1 MRPTLSPSR
10 ARWLYV
16 AAYVVVWAAYA
27 LMVKASKVNGHYPYN
42 LFSCTLVIEC
52 VKLGLAYAYYRH
64 LKQRNPG
71 QCFSSPCITVVVSRR
86 AFGSHFCVH
95 SFLSHITEAY
105 AESLASKWAVAKF
118 FAIPSAIYT
127 LYNALAFVN
136 LRLLEPA
143 TYRVLINVK
152 IITSGL
158 LFQYVFGKVLGV
170 KQYAPRTHLV
180 CNFPSFSFPPFRF
193 ISQRAMHRT

>member
-1 MRPTLSPSR
+1 MLNLLSNKLNLSPPPR

-27 LMVKASKVNGHYPYN
+27 LMVKASKENGHYPYN

-71 QCFSSPCITVVVSRR
+71 LCIALPRAIFLFLCALIILCVDHALFSSKPTRCNAPE
-86 AFGSHFCVH
+86 AF
-95 SFLSHITEAY
+95 T
-105 AESLASKWAVAKF
+105 ESLSSKWAVAKF

-170 KQYAPRTHLV
+170 KQYVWHAPSYHA
-180 CNFPSFSFPPFRF
+180 CF
-193 ISQRAMHRT
+193 M

>member
-1 MRPTLSPSR
+1 MPHSP
-10 ARWLYV
+10 
-16 AAYVVVWAAYA
+16 
-27 LMVKASKVNGHYPYN
+27 P
-42 LFSCTLVIEC
+42 
-52 VKLGLAYAYYRH
+52 
-64 LKQRNPG
+64 
-71 QCFSSPCITVVVSRR
+71 
-86 AFGSHFCVH
+86 
-95 SFLSHITEAY
+95 HIAEAY
-105 AESLASKWAVAKF
+105 TESLSSKWAVAKF

-170 KQYAPRTHLV
+170 KQYVWHAPSYHA
-180 CNFPSFSFPPFRF
+180 CF
-193 ISQRAMHRT
+193 I